1 MNDEFPIDQL
11 PEEDLFEID
20 MGAID
25 KDSESEAHEI
35 IKIVTD
41 LYQDEDFKKKHP
53 QAQRRIN
60 MELETLRGLI
70 KMRKV
75 DEEAL
80 EAIIQAISANKS
92 NGSLYRSLSEIQ
104 KTSIALSNKIH
115 DTVDRLNTICKD
127 FRLGIPVEDTM
138 DVTEDSA
145 PKSGAHRGS
154 KAFIEEMSNLKV
166 D

>member
-20 MGAID
+20 MDAID
-25 KDSESEAHEI
+25 KDSESEANNI

-41 LYQDEDFKKKHP
+41 LYQDEEFKKKYP

-92 NGSLYRSLSEIQ
+92 NGSLYRSLAEIQ

-115 DTVDRLNTICKD
+115 DTVDRLNVICKD
-127 FRLGIPVEDTM
+127 FQVGLPVEELSQDNDDT
-138 DVTEDSA
+138 

-154 KAFIEEMSNLKV
+154 KAFIEEMSKQKAL
-166 D
+166 